1 MRRFEYGWI
10 QSLSWDMD
18 MLSLIGGIYRANGK
32 EEVLLSQSPTVLESL
47 VELAKVQS
55 TEASNAIEGIVTTST
70 RLRQLVAD
78 KTTPRNRDEQEIM
91 GYRDALNIIH
101 DSYDSITLSRNHI
114 LQLHKILYQYQFNAR
129 GGQLKSVQN
138 YISATYPDGRTE
150 VLFTPLAPYETSEA
164 LDQICT
170 EYNRVVGN
178 GEVEPLL
185 AIPIFIHDFLCIHPF
200 NDGNGRMSRLLTT
213 LLLYRSG
220 FMVGKY
226 VSLEAKIAA
235 NKDMYYAALRESSD
249 AWYDESSCP
258 TAFIRYWL
266 QMLLAAYHDFED
278 RSSLL
283 VNSTSVIHQ
292 VQTAIDNHLGAFTKQ
307 HIREWCPNLSDSSI
321 EGAVRTLVRNGIIS
335 RKGGGRSTYYVKV

>member
-1 MRRFEYGWI
+1 MRRFEYGRI
-10 QSLSWDMD
+10 RSLSWDMD
-18 MLSLIGGIYRANGK
+18 ILSLIAGIYRANGK
-32 EEVLLSQSPTVLESL
+32 EEVLLSQSPAVLESL

-101 DSYDSITLSRNHI
+101 DSYDSIAVSRNHI
-114 LQLHKILYQYQFNAR
+114 LQLHKVLYQYQFNAR

-138 YISATYPDGRTE
+138 YISVTYPDGHTE
-150 VLFTPLAPYETSEA
+150 VLFTPLSPYETAEA
-164 LDQICT
+164 LDQICA

-249 AWYDESSCP
+249 AWYSESSWP

-266 QMLLAAYHDFED
+266 QMVLAAYHDFED

-283 VNSTSVIHQ
+283 VNSGSAIHQ
-292 VQTAIDNHLGAFTKQ
+292 VKTAIDNHLGAFTKQ
-307 HIREWCPNLSDSSI
+307 HIREWCPNLSDSAI
-321 EGAVRTLVRNGIIS
+321 EGAMRTLVKNGSIY
-335 RKGGGRSTYYVKV
+335 RKGGGRSTYYVKA

>member
-1 MRRFEYGWI
+1 MRRFEYGRI

-18 MLSLIGGIYRANGK
+18 ILSLIAGIYRANGK
-32 EEVLLSQSPTVLESL
+32 EEVLLSQSPAVLESL

-101 DSYDSITLSRNHI
+101 DSYGSITLSRNHI

-150 VLFTPLAPYETSEA
+150 VLFTPLAPYETTEA

-249 AWYDESSCP
+249 DWYDESSCP

-266 QMLLAAYHDFED
+266 QILLVAYHDFED

-283 VNSTSVIHQ
+283 VNSSSVIHQ

-321 EGAVRTLVRNGIIS
+321 EGAVRTLVKNGIIS

>member
-1 MRRFEYGWI
+1 MRRFEYGQI

-18 MLSLIGGIYRANGK
+18 ILSLIAGIYRANGK
-32 EEVLLSQSPTVLESL
+32 EEVLLSQSPAILDSL
-47 VELAKVQS
+47 VQLAKVQS

-78 KTTPRNRDEQEIM
+78 KIIPRNRDEQEIM
-91 GYRDALNIIH
+91 GYRDALNVIH
-101 DSYDSITLSRNHI
+101 ERYDSISLSRNHI
-114 LQLHKILYQYQFNAR
+114 LQLHKILYNYQFNAR

-138 YISATYPDGRTE
+138 YISATYPDGHTE
-150 VLFTPLAPYETSEA
+150 GLFTPLAPYETTEA

-249 AWYDESSCP
+249 AWYGESSSP
-258 TAFIRYWL
+258 RAFIRYWL

-278 RSSLL
+278 RSALI
-283 VNSTSVIHQ
+283 VNSGSVMNQ
-292 VQTAIDNHLGAFTKQ
+292 VQAAIDRHLGAFTKQ
-307 HIREWCPNLSDSSI
+307 DIREWCPNISDSTI
-321 EGAVRTLVRNGIIS
+321 EGAVRTLVKKGSIQ
-335 RKGGGRSTYYVKV
+335 RKGGGRSTYYVKL

>member
-1 MRRFEYGWI
+1 MRRFEYGRI

-18 MLSLIGGIYRANGK
+18 ILSLIAGIYRANGK
-32 EEVLLSQSPTVLESL
+32 EEVLLSQSPAVLESL

-101 DSYDSITLSRNHI
+101 DNYDSIAVSRNHI

-150 VLFTPLAPYETSEA
+150 VLFTPLAPYETTEA

-249 AWYDESSCP
+249 DWYDESSCP

-266 QMLLAAYHDFED
+266 QILLVAYHDFED

-283 VNSTSVIHQ
+283 VNSSSVIHQ

-321 EGAVRTLVRNGIIS
+321 EGAVRTLVKNGIIS

>member
-1 MRRFEYGWI
+1 MRRFEYGQI

-18 MLSLIGGIYRANGK
+18 ILSLIAGIYRANGK
-32 EEVLLSQSPTVLESL
+32 EEVLLSQSPAILDSL
-47 VELAKVQS
+47 VSQRPSSVARLVDIAKVQS
-55 TEASNAIEGIVTTST
+55 VESSNRIEGIVTTST

-91 GYRDALNIIH
+91 GYRDALNVIH
-101 DSYDSITLSRNHI
+101 ESYDSISLSRNHI
-114 LQLHKILYQYQFNAR
+114 LQLHKILYNYQFNAR

-150 VLFTPLAPYETSEA
+150 ILFTPLAPYETAGA
-164 LDQICT
+164 LDQICA
-170 EYNRVVGN
+170 EYNRTVGN

-249 AWYDESSCP
+249 AWYGESSCP

-266 QMLLAAYHDFED
+266 QMLLENGVQISAIV
-278 RSSLL
+278 LL
-283 VNSTSVIHQ
+283 KAQCV
-292 VQTAIDNHLGAFTKQ
+292 HL
-307 HIREWCPNLSDSSI
+307 
-321 EGAVRTLVRNGIIS
+321 
-335 RKGGGRSTYYVKV
+335 

>member
-1 MRRFEYGWI
+1 MRRFEYGRI
-10 QSLSWDMD
+10 QSLSWNMD
-18 MLSLIGGIYRANGK
+18 ILSLIAGIYRANGK
-32 EEVLLSQSPTVLESL
+32 EEVLLSQSPAILDSL

-55 TEASNAIEGIVTTST
+55 TEASNEIEGIVTTST

-91 GYRDALNIIH
+91 GYRDALNVIH
-101 DSYDSITLSRNHI
+101 ESYDSISLSRNHI
-114 LQLHKILYQYQFNAR
+114 LQLHKILYNYQFNAR

-150 VLFTPLAPYETSEA
+150 VLFTPLAPYETAEA
-164 LDQICT
+164 LDKICA
-170 EYNRVVGN
+170 E
-178 GEVEPLL
+178 

-226 VSLEAKIAA
+226 VSLEAKIARH
-235 NKDMYYAALRESSD
+235 KDMYYAALRESSD
-249 AWYDESSCP
+249 TWYDESSCP
-258 TAFIRYWL
+258 IPFIRYWL

-278 RSSLL
+278 RSSILA
-283 VNSTSVIHQ
+283 NSGSAMDQ
-292 VQTAIDNHLGAFTKQ
+292 VKAAIDSHLGAFTKQ
-307 HIREWCPNLSDSSI
+307 DIREWCPNLSDSSI
-321 EGAVRTLVRNGIIS
+321 EGVIRTLVKDGHIQ
-335 RKGGGRSTYYVKV
+335 RKGGGRSTYYVKS

>member
-1 MRRFEYGWI
+1 
-10 QSLSWDMD
+10 
-18 MLSLIGGIYRANGK
+18 
-32 EEVLLSQSPTVLESL
+32 
-47 VELAKVQS
+47 
-55 TEASNAIEGIVTTST
+55 
-70 RLRQLVAD
+70 
-78 KTTPRNRDEQEIM
+78 M

-101 DSYDSITLSRNHI
+101 DSYDSVTLSRNHI

-150 VLFTPLAPYETSEA
+150 VLFTPLAPYETAEA

-178 GEVEPLL
+178 GEVDPLL
-185 AIPIFIHDFLCIHPF
+185 AIPIFINDFLWIHPF

-249 AWYDESSCP
+249 DWYGESSCP

-321 EGAVRTLVRNGIIS
+321 EGAVRTLVKNGIIS